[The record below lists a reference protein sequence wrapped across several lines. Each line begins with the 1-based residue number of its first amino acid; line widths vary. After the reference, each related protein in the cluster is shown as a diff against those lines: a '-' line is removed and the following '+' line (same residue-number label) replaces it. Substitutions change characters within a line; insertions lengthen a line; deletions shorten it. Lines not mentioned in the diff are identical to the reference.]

1 MAKFEV
7 SKEEK
12 LAREANRERVSA
24 IIKPLDRP
32 SYTCDF
38 SMLNIRKLLVGLL
51 EDESQLEMIPDFQR
65 GVVWSEQKQIY
76 FVECMLRNLLPR
88 SAFNLT
94 FNMPYFCNTFRSRED
109 EVPTKYQNLI
119 CIDGL
124 QRFTAIESFVQGK
137 FKVFDN
143 QISVDDLRFTPFD
156 LGRKTFTI
164 NVFEYN
170 NTQDILNLYLNM
182 NTGGIAHADSE
193 IERVKAML
201 EKAIE
206 EESKN

>member
-1 MAKFEV
+1 MAKVEV
-7 SKEEK
+7 SKEEE
-12 LAREANRERVSA
+12 LAREANRERVEA

-32 SYTCDF
+32 GYTCDF
-38 SMLNIRKLLVGLL
+38 SMRNVRQLIISLLN
-51 EDESQLEMIPDFQR
+51 DESELDMIPDFQR
-65 GVVWSEQKQIY
+65 GVVWSEEKQIY

-94 FNMPYFCNTFRSRED
+94 FNMPFFYSPAKRSEN
-109 EVPTKYQNLI
+109 EVPTKYQKLI

-124 QRFTAIESFVQGK
+124 QRFTAIENFVLGK

-143 QISVDDLRFTPFD
+143 QIGVDDLRFTPFD

-164 NVFEYN
+164 NIFEYN

-201 EKAIE
+201 ERTIE
-206 EESKN
+206 EESK